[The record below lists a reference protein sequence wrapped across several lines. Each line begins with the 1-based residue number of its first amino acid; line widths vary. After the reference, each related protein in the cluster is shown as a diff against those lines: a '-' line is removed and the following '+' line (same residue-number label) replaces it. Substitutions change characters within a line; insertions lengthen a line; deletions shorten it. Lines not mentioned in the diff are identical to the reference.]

1 MMKSGNRIYRNW
13 LYALLLIVFSS
24 CIDETFTENTV
35 EGTFLTVRGITPL
48 GATTH
53 EGTPEDRVVRTLR
66 ILAFDRTTGNKI
78 SNVSYAASTGDII
91 RHPIDPGTYD
101 FVFLANEPPHIPVKT
116 KLEAIGNYSDL
127 NHIAYP
133 ASFFSSE
140 QLIPM
145 MQEIKNVTV
154 LSNGQ
159 GATLENGT
167 TVSMLLLALERLG
180 VRVDVEL
187 KAVDDLNSV
196 FKGVIFSNIPNL
208 VPLTAG
214 YDGPAI
220 ERNVVRK
227 FTLTDDGGYFADGT
241 PTAEWGWG
249 KKVNRIILPA
259 SEPASVNDE
268 DEAVIFTVDMVD
280 NYSPSC
286 ELKINSSPVNYS
298 LPKNTKLDLTGYIQD
313 PLQVNIIASKWEDV
327 DEDWDIV
334 GVKVLNVST
343 LETGITDFNG
353 ARISF
358 SSNMP
363 IVKVLPELYVGATGT
378 TKAETEKIFNDLV
391 LKSND
396 TKDNGATITYATSR
410 FLYTYDKTSQTGT
423 GYMDVLLDEQNVKGA
438 RETYRIVLS
447 VEDEDGG
454 KLQREIKIN
463 TAQDGKRFVFDAYGT
478 GYIGAFFRD
487 DEVGERIITGQQAR
501 IAGASER
508 PEDLGAISPWKATVE
523 SGDFVVLSSTPSF
536 DPRVGMDDPG
546 NPEHYQVLP
555 NAYKG
560 EGGTYVEGRGRVY
573 FRIGVKGKNTGAT
586 PRYARVKIERYGGR
600 WGTGDNQVWYSAE
613 YLYVRQGEEPDY
625 IMRPGTADPISKG
638 PLQGKSRDYAR
649 KISPYNLTSPAY
661 YNGSNALYTPVD
673 HKQAKFVKYPSQAG
687 AFFQWG
693 LPKKAN
699 QDYFRLAYHPT
710 ALTVDHWIKDIQFLN
725 ETYKLFLPVWGAAPS
740 SPEIIYDYGYTEVF
754 ESCPEGYHRPSDG
767 YIDRV
772 SYNGPYPNNLDQ
784 NGDHVIVD
792 TDKNVIKANLVDY
805 SDDIAFSE
813 LRQSLFINPLSGD
826 AGLNSN
832 IGGYDGSAGVG
843 GIKVDRYQNFW
854 KDRNST
860 SEAQEHMKFSI
871 GFYADGFFDR
881 RPVKMGSG
889 DGNYPYCVSSENAQ
903 AAYMGILVYNESNG
917 ASVFFPSAG
926 RRRNQNSS
934 LEYAG
939 QTGYY
944 HTSSIAASSAEDP
957 HAVWS
962 MFLGK
967 WPNPGLMYQ
976 LPTFGQSIRC
986 VKNETSGTR

>member
-24 CIDETFTENTV
+24 CIDETFTENPV

-78 SNVSYAASTGDII
+78 SNVYYTASTGDII

-101 FVFLANEPPHIPVKT
+101 FVFLANEPAHIPVKT
-116 KLEAIGNYSDL
+116 KLEAVSNYSDL
-127 NHIAYP
+127 DHIAYP

-140 QLIPM
+140 QVIPM
-145 MQEIKNVTV
+145 MQEIKKVTV

-187 KAVDDLNSV
+187 KAVDNLNGA

-227 FTLTDDGGYFADGT
+227 FTLTDNGNYFADGT
-241 PTAEWGWG
+241 PTAEWGWD

-268 DEAVIFTVDMVD
+268 DEAVVFTVDMLD

-313 PLQVNIIASKWEDV
+313 PLQVNIVASKWEDV
-327 DEDWDIV
+327 DEDWDIA
-334 GVKVLNVST
+334 GIKVLNVST
-343 LETGITDFNG
+343 LEASITDFNG
-353 ARISF
+353 VRISF

-363 IVKVLPELYVGATGT
+363 IVKVLSELYVGDTGT
-378 TKAETEKIFNDLV
+378 AKTETGKIFNDLV
-391 LKSND
+391 LRYND
-396 TKDNGATITYATSR
+396 TKDDGTTITYATSR
-410 FLYTYDKTSQTGT
+410 FLYTYDRTSQTGS
-423 GYMDVLLDEQNVKGA
+423 GYMDILLDERNVKDA
-438 RETYRIVLS
+438 QETYRIILS

-454 KLQREIKIN
+454 KLQREIKVK
-463 TAQDGKRFVFDAYGT
+463 TKQYGKRFDFNSYGS

-487 DEVGERIITGQQAR
+487 DETGERIITGQQGV
-501 IAGASER
+501 ISGAGER
-508 PEDLGAISPWKATVE
+508 PEDLGAPAPWKATVE
-523 SGDFVVLSSTPSF
+523 AGDFVVLSSSPSF
-536 DPRVGMDDPG
+536 DPHVGTDDPG

-555 NAYKG
+555 DAYKG
-560 EGGTYVEGRGRVY
+560 EKGTYVEGRGRIY
-573 FRIGVKGKNTGAT
+573 FRIGVKEKNSGTT
-586 PRYARVKIERYGGR
+586 PRYAKIKIERYGGR
-600 WGTGDNQVWYSAE
+600 WGTGDNQVWYNTG
-613 YLYVRQGEEPDY
+613 YMYIRQGEEPDY

-638 PLQGKSRDYAR
+638 PLKDASRNYAR
-649 KISPYNLTSPAY
+649 KISPFNLTSPAY
-661 YNGSNALYTPVD
+661 FSGSNALYTPVD
-673 HKQAKFVKYPSQAG
+673 HKQAKFVKYPTQAG

-693 LPKKAN
+693 LPKKAD
-699 QDYFRLAYHPT
+699 QSYFRLAYHPT
-710 ALTVDHWIKDIQFLN
+710 ALTMDYWIRDILFFD
-725 ETYKLFLPVWGAAPS
+725 ESHKLFLPVWGDAPVP
-740 SPEIIYDYGYTEVF
+740 PETVYDYGYSEVF

-767 YIDRV
+767 SIDRI
-772 SYNGPYPNNLDQ
+772 SYNGPYPNNIDQ
-784 NGDHVIVD
+784 DNDPVIVNAY
-792 TDKNVIKANLVDY
+792 KEVIKTQIVDY
-805 SDDIAFSE
+805 SDEIAFSE

-826 AGLNSN
+826 VGVNEN
-832 IGGYDGSAGVG
+832 IGGYDGSVEAG

-854 KDRNST
+854 IDRNDQV
-860 SEAQEHMKFSI
+860 EAQEHIKFFI

-881 RPVKMGSG
+881 RPIKMGPG
-889 DGNYPYCVSSENAQ
+889 EGNYPYGVSSENAQ
-903 AAYMGILVYNESNG
+903 VAYFGILVFNESNN

-926 RRRNQNSS
+926 RRRNLNST

-962 MFLGK
+962 MTLGK

-986 VKNETSGTR
+986 VKDETAGTR